1 MTVKSL
7 LLVGGTD
14 RHLDRAKELGAR
26 VVLFQHPDKLT
37 ARQKELADT
46 LLVVDYTDWEA
57 VRPLAVAA
65 HRLHRFDA
73 VVSLTEG
80 GLAAAARLREQLGFL
95 GTPHRATVRLRDK
108 SRMRARLRDTGS
120 RLTVETGRVTD
131 RASLTAFGELAG
143 YPFIVKPTDTT
154 AGFGLLRVADAADAE
169 RAWARIEAL
178 RGGRTDRGSTLFTV
192 TAFLMEAYI
201 DGPEFSVEAF
211 SFAGSHIVVAVTEK
225 LVDELHFA
233 ELGHALPAR
242 LTEADR
248 SAVTAAAVEFL
259 TVMGVTDGPSHT
271 EIRLSGRGPVVI
283 EGHNRVGGGQIG
295 ELVRAA
301 YGLDLTTYGIG
312 WPLGL
317 VPELR
322 DAPRA
327 SSAACT
333 RFLLRDPG
341 RVVAVEGVP
350 DVAAHPAV
358 LSVEVSVRAGDT
370 VRPVR
375 DNWDRLG
382 HVAVRAA
389 DTGSAVEL
397 CELLAGGRIRIEVAQ
412 EDRATAGLKA

>member
-1 MTVKSL
+1 MTAKTL

-14 RHLDRAKELGAR
+14 RHLDRAKELGVR
-26 VVLFQHPDKLT
+26 VVMFQHPDKLT
-37 ARQKELADT
+37 TRQTALADA
-46 LLVVDYTDWEA
+46 LLMVDYTDWET
-57 VRPLAVAA
+57 VRPLAGAA
-65 HRLHRFDA
+65 HQVWGFDA

-80 GLAAAARLREQLGFL
+80 GLAVAARLREELGFP
-95 GTPHRATVRLRDK
+95 GTPHLATVRLRDK
-108 SRMRARLRDTGS
+108 GRMRARLREAGS
-120 RLTVETGRVTD
+120 RLTVECEPVTD

-154 AGFGLLRVADAADAE
+154 AGFGLIRVADAADAD
-169 RAWARIEAL
+169 RAWDRIEEL
-178 RGGRTDRGSTLFTV
+178 RGGRTDRGSTLYTV

-225 LVDELHFA
+225 LVDEAHFA
-233 ELGHALPAR
+233 ELGHAVPAR
-242 LTEADR
+242 LTGADR
-248 SAVTAAAVEFL
+248 ASVTAAVTEFL

-271 EIRLSGRGPVVI
+271 EVRLSGRGPVVI

-295 ELVRAA
+295 ELVREA
-301 YGLDLTTYGIG
+301 YGLDLTSYGVA

-317 VPELR
+317 VPELLG
-322 DAPRA
+322 APVA
-327 SSAACT
+327 SAAACT

-341 RVVAVEGVP
+341 RVVAVGGVAE
-350 DVAAHPAV
+350 VAAHPGV
-358 LSVEVSVRAGDT
+358 LSVEVSVQAGDT

-389 DTGSAVEL
+389 DTGAAVEL
-397 CELLAGGRIRIEVAQ
+397 CERLAGSRIRIEVAG
-412 EDRATAGLKA
+412 DRALTGVTA